1 MKKINLKK
9 TLLAVTLAASM
20 AVPTASF
27 AGAAMT
33 ANAASNVPFCAD
45 TDGNGAYNI
54 RENLIYV
61 SRSWYEASARSFPVT
76 TTNLAR
82 GRYPQHDK
90 KYIITNGDIEDL
102 QIFGKYVVNIV
113 VYGNDLVES
122 DLENL
127 SFNVDC
133 PKNGKSSTTTCHP
146 TVTQDAADPHKF
158 HVSFEFI
165 AESDTCSFTSNAIMK
180 SNVFTS
186 TTGSVTATLDNEDY
200 YKIEARPADG
210 EKLFIKMKYD
220 PSISWGKMEN
230 WARRLCVYANSLSK
244 TTGVTLDTLYMNF
257 DVKKPENSNAYAIS
271 DNDTMSLGEG
281 KYGYVCFYE
290 DASDA
295 ERDDIATGRNVI
307 TWTALHEMAHSYAC
321 RTNSEFEKNYI
332 FCQPKEGDK
341 PGFWFDEYLTNARGL
356 TAIQNCDNLRNTDI
370 NYNEH
375 YEKYDEIAHTV
386 ARDCPNDK
394 MMEFASNLTY
404 MPWDVLEAYF
414 AAESDND
421 TDFVESTAVA
431 RKMNEY
437 LEMDIPLTENYL
449 KFVNNLRKLMVLKKG
464 AYDET
469 KFTGFLRSSH
479 FTLNY
484 WRGLVTDLKLDQVSN
499 D

>member
-1 MKKINLKK
+1 
-9 TLLAVTLAASM
+9 M

-54 RENLIYV
+54 RENQIYV

-82 GRYPQHDK
+82 GRYPQRNS
-90 KYIITNGDIEDL
+90 KYIISNGDIEDL
-102 QIFGKYVVNIV
+102 QILGKYVVNIV

-127 SFNVDC
+127 SFNVDF
-133 PKNGKSSTTTCHP
+133 PKNGESSKTGFNP
-146 TVTQDAADPHKF
+146 SVTPDAVDPHKF

-180 SNVFTS
+180 SNVFTN

-257 DVKKPENSNAYAIS
+257 DDPTDYFAYSANKK
-271 DNDTMSLGEG
+271 MSGGGE
-281 KYGYVCFYE
+281 KYGFVGFNT
-290 DASDA
+290 DSTNA
-295 ERDDIATGRNVI
+295 ERELIASGRNVI
-307 TWTALHEMAHSYAC
+307 SWSALHEMAHSYAAG
-321 RTNSEFEKNYI
+321 TNSQFADNYI
-332 FCQPKEGDK
+332 C
-341 PGFWFDEYLTNARGL
+341 PGFDEYLTNARGL

-394 MMEFASNLTY
+394 MMKFASNLTY
-404 MPWDVLEAYF
+404 MPWNVLEAYF

-421 TDFVESTAVA
+421 TNFVESTAVA
-431 RKMNEY
+431 RKMNAY
-437 LEMDIPLTENYL
+437 IEMDIPLTENYL

-464 AYDET
+464 AYDEST
-469 KFTGFLRSSH
+469 FVSFLRSSY
-479 FTLNY
+479 FTKDY